1 MIMFKAEVDES
12 LCLSFP
18 LRLFPYV
25 IKTVSYWKL
34 WTNRKSIVKNA
45 LCLSPN
51 IQEKSKKLK
60 KILRCPLEKIILKK
74 CKKLDVQILQ
84 NTVGKKS

>member
-18 LRLFPYV
+18 FRLFPYV
-25 IKTVSYWKL
+25 IMTVSYWKL

-45 LCLSPN
+45 FCLSPN

-60 KILRCPLEKIILKK
+60 KYYVVRLKK
-74 CKKLDVQILQ
+74 
-84 NTVGKKS
+84 